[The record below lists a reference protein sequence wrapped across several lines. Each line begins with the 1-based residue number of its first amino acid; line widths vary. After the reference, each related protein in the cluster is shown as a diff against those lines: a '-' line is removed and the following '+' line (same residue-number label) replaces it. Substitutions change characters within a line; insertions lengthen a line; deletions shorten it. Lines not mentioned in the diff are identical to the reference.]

1 MSHDGPGDDTATL
14 GSAAGDYTDRTGLGL
29 RLDGPVLHITI
40 DRPERRNAL
49 TDGMIDDLIEVLE
62 AANED
67 ERVRAIVLTGT
78 GNDFCTGFDLGG
90 RGGAKLR
97 TGATQRRLPTH
108 AHRLVSLVATIQVPV
123 VAAVR
128 GFAAGIGLH
137 LALAADFCVVADDA
151 RLWEPFVARGFTP
164 DSGATWL
171 LPRLIGVARA
181 KQMLLL
187 GDEIDGV
194 TAERWGLVA
203 RSVSAPEVAAT
214 ADALAGRLA
223 SGPTVALGL
232 TKTLLHEGQNASFDA
247 HLAREALA
255 LELSSRSDDFK
266 AGMRALAEKRA
277 PDFTG
282 R

>member
-1 MSHDGPGDDTATL
+1 MTDDGVQCDAAEPTAY
-14 GSAAGDYTDRTGLGL
+14 ADRPGLGV
-29 RLDGPVLHITI
+29 RLDAAVLRITL
-40 DRPERRNAL
+40 DRPGRRNAL
-49 TDGMIDDLIEVLE
+49 TDGMIDDLIELLE
-62 AANED
+62 AAND
-67 ERVRAIVLTGT
+67 DDRVRAIVLTGA

-90 RGGAKLR
+90 RGGTKPR

-108 AHRLVSLVATIQVPV
+108 AHRLVSLLATIQVPV

-137 LALAADFCVVADDA
+137 LALAADFCVAADDA

-164 DSGATWL
+164 DSGGTWL
-171 LPRLIGVARA
+171 LPRLVGLARA

-187 GDEIDGV
+187 GDEVDGA
-194 TAERWGLVA
+194 TAERWGLIS
-203 RSVSAPEVAAT
+203 RSVPAVEVAAV
-214 ADALAGRLA
+214 ADALADRLA
-223 SGPTVALGL
+223 AGPTVALGL
-232 TKTLLHEGQNASFDA
+232 TKTLVHEGQSASFDA